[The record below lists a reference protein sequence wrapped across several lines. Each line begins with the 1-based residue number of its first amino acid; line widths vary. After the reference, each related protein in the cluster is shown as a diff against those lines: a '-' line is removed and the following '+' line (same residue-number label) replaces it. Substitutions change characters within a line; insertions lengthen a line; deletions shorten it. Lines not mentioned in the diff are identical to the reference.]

1 MGCCLSC
8 CDDSKSQGGESD
20 ERTRLITDPVI
31 NSSDG
36 QRIPS
41 INVFSEP
48 FATPYQQSLPSKSD
62 EQSML
67 NKILQQT
74 AINVIDI
81 STLGPHM
88 MEQNEYLE
96 RRSAYLAK
104 IETVNQSWSN
114 LKFPEQYYL
123 KDVAFPEQI
132 LSEPPI
138 SEENFV
144 LINTFS
150 TRTKDALKDIKVIH
164 TEDLVVPFSIPQKR
178 TNLPSAHTNLMKTDL
193 DNMN

>member
-1 MGCCLSC
+1 MGCCLTC
-8 CDDSKSQGGESD
+8 CDESKSQTGDSD

-41 INVFSEP
+41 ETVVS
-48 FATPYQQSLPSKSD
+48 PYQQSLPSKSD

-74 AINVIDI
+74 ALNVIDI

-96 RRSAYLAK
+96 RRSAYISK
-104 IETVNQSWSN
+104 IDSVNHLWPSSKPIHTLMQDVPM
-114 LKFPEQYYL
+114 PEKL
-123 KDVAFPEQI
+123 

-138 SEENFV
+138 SADDYNFIKLSASKIKAASV
-144 LINTFS
+144 L
-150 TRTKDALKDIKVIH
+150 KVTH
-164 TEDLVVPFSIPQKR
+164 TEDLVVPFHIPQKR
-178 TNLPSAHTNLMKTDL
+178 VVSPSIQSNAHLSQSNELPADQN
-193 DNMN
+193 